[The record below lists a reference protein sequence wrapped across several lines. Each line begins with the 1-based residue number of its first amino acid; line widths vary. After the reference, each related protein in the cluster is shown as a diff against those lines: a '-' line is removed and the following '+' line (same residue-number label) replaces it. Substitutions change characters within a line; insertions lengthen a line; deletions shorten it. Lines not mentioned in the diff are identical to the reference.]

1 MRESSSAETIGV
13 IAGASEPT
21 ALLARL
27 GPLAECLGLR
37 VQCLEEG
44 DAVASPLLVLVAMSP
59 GDAELGPALDWRE
72 RAGVPV
78 VVLLPEAAA
87 DLQTQVEQAGLAW
100 LGSPPDAAGLRLA
113 VQMARMQAVQL
124 DARQAELALAR
135 DRLMQSD
142 RLASIGQLAA
152 GVAHEINNPVGYI
165 NSNLGTL
172 AEYVEDLFRLLDAY
186 AVLETPDGDGGAAR
200 RSIRELR
207 ESIQLDFL
215 REDLGSLVAES
226 REGVSRVR
234 QIIEDL
240 KDFSRAG
247 EGEREALDLNRAMER
262 TLNIVH
268 NELKYKAEV
277 VLELAELPP
286 VECQASQIGQ
296 VMMNLLVNA
305 AQAIEGQGRI
315 VIRSGTQGAGQV
327 WFEVAD
333 TGQGIEPEALR
344 HIFDPF
350 YTTKPVGEGTGL
362 GLSISYGI
370 VQRHGGR
377 IEVDSRP
384 GQGTR
389 FRVVLPVTGGDQS

>member
-1 MRESSSAETIGV
+1 M
-13 IAGASEPT
+13 
-21 ALLARL
+21 
-27 GPLAECLGLR
+27 
-37 VQCLEEG
+37 
-44 DAVASPLLVLVAMSP
+44 
-59 GDAELGPALDWRE
+59 
-72 RAGVPV
+72 
-78 VVLLPEAAA
+78 
-87 DLQTQVEQAGLAW
+87 
-100 LGSPPDAAGLRLA
+100 
-113 VQMARMQAVQL
+113 
-124 DARQAELALAR
+124 
-135 DRLMQSD
+135 
-142 RLASIGQLAA
+142 
-152 GVAHEINNPVGYI
+152 AHEINNPVGYI

-172 AEYVEDLFRLLDAY
+172 AEYVDDLFRLLDAY
-186 AVLETPDGDGGAAR
+186 QALETPDGDADVLR
-200 RSIRELR
+200 QSIRELR
-207 ESIQLDFL
+207 ESIRLDFL

-277 VLELAELPP
+277 VLELGELPP

-315 VIRSGTQGAGQV
+315 VIRTGTQGAEQV
-327 WFEVAD
+327 WFEVED
-333 TGQGIEPEALR
+333 TGQGIEPEVLR

-370 VQRHGGR
+370 VQRHGGG
-377 IEVDSRP
+377 IEVDSHP

-389 FRVVLPVTGGDQS
+389 FRVVLPVAGGDRS

>member
-1 MRESSSAETIGV
+1 MQESSSTETIGV
-13 IAGASEPT
+13 VPGARD
-21 ALLARL
+21 LLARL
-27 GPLAECLGLR
+27 APLADRFGLR
-37 VQCLEEG
+37 LQCLEDG
-44 DAVASPLLVLVAMSP
+44 DAGTPLLLVLVAMP
-59 GDAELGPALDWRE
+59 PGGDALGPALDWRE

-78 VVLLPEAAA
+78 VVLLPEAAT
-87 DLQTQVEQAGLAW
+87 DLQARVEQAGLAW
-100 LGSPPDAAGLRLA
+100 LGSPPDAASLRLA

-172 AEYVEDLFRLLDAY
+172 AEYVDDLFRLLDAY
-186 AVLETPDGDGGAAR
+186 QALETPDGDADVLR

-277 VLELAELPP
+277 VLEFGELPP
-286 VECQASQIGQ
+286 VECQAPQIGQ

-315 VIRSGTQGAGQV
+315 VIRTGTQGAGQA
-327 WFEVAD
+327 WFEVED
-333 TGQGIEPEALR
+333 TGQGIEREALR

-377 IEVDSRP
+377 IEVDSHP

-389 FRVVLPVTGGDQS
+389 FRVVLPVAGGDQP